1 MTRQCVS
8 VKDKKEDEMKK
19 DKNQMGVWKEKN
31 NEHLGK
37 KKAERKR
44 KQKGE
49 AGKIKLTM

>member
-8 VKDKKEDEMKK
+8 VKDKQEDEMKK

-31 NEHLGK
+31 HEHLGG

-49 AGKIKLTM
+49 AVKIKIAM